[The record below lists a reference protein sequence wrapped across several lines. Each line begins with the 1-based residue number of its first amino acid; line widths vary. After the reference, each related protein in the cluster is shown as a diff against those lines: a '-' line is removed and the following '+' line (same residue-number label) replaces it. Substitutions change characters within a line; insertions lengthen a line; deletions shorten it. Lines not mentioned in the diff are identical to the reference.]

1 MDQTSSTSP
10 QGEKKNRSNTGL
22 LLLVVLLLISNVVM
36 LWMLMQRGKEVEQ
49 TQEQVQA
56 ISSEKDNVTHLL
68 ENMLASYDTLKTEN
82 DQLTT
87 EMEAQKA
94 QIGELLD
101 RVKRGNYDLSK
112 AKKEAETLRKI
123 MKGYVATIDSL
134 NQANQLLTAENLT
147 IKQELGEE
155 KAQKDALTTQK
166 QELEGKISKGSVLH
180 TTTINAGALFMR
192 NNGKQVETDRANKAE
207 MVKCCFTL
215 GENRVTSAGDKTL
228 YMRVI
233 SPDGTVLPATDGD
246 NRFKFNGVEGEFSAR
261 REVNYQNQPVD
272 VCIFWTGTSELRT
285 GQYIVEVY
293 EAGALVSKANF
304 NLK

>member
-155 KAQKDALTTQK
+155 KAQKDALSTEK
-166 QELEGKISKGSVLH
+166 AALEGKIAKGAILH
-180 TTTINAGALFMR
+180 TTAMNAGALFMR
-192 NNGKQVETDRANKAE
+192 SNGKQVETDRAKKAE
-207 MVKCCFTL
+207 MVKSCFTL
-215 GENRVTSAGDKTL
+215 RQNSVTDAGDKTL

-233 SPDGTVLPATDGD
+233 SPDGTVLPATDSD